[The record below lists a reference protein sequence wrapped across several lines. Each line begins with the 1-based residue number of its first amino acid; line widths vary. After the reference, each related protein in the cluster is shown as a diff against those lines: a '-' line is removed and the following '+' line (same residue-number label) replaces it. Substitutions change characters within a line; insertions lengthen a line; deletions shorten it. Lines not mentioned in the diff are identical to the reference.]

1 MGFNDSVPDI
11 DRGYYN
17 PETYRELK
25 ALARVEHEAYGW
37 LLEARLALGKLW
49 ETPGDS
55 SGLYAWELVA
65 ARDLAPDLR
74 LRLYA
79 GGSDSS
85 AFLQGTGSGY
95 TRNNLGA
102 SLIWFY

>member
-1 MGFNDSVPDI
+1 MGFNDSDPII

-17 PETYRELK
+17 PERYRELK
-25 ALARVEHEAYGW
+25 MLARAEHETASW

-55 SGLYAWELVA
+55 SGLYAWELSA
-65 ARDLAPDLR
+65 ARDLASMLR

-85 AFLQGTGSGY
+85 TFQDGGSGY
-95 TRNNLGA
+95 TRNYLGA
-102 SLIWFY
+102 SLIWLY